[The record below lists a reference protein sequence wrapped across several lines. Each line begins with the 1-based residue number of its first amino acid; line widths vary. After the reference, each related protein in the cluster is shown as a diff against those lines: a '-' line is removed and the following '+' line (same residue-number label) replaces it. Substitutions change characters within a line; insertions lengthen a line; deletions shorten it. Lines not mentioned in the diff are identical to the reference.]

1 MNDNQPLYNY
11 YNQGRSPSGPLP
23 ITTHGTNSAH
33 GSTTNPE
40 FKETHGPN
48 HMSSE
53 TCGRGQGSKNKQ
65 RAVKSSAKNPTH
77 TYPKGK
83 KCNRLSDYI
92 SVTQINL
99 RHTKGAWG
107 TLLSNIFARRN
118 PIVLVTEPYVET
130 NNLLPKV
137 HKDLVPFYYKKGDAR
152 PRAAILIH
160 KSLADKCWELPQ
172 FTTKD
177 QIAIK
182 INHDS
187 KDIILVSSYM
197 DGTIGNVPPTEMTP
211 LVDYAKQ
218 HNLPIVISSDTN
230 SQHCLWGNKKNNQ
243 RGEDLLDYLDSHELT
258 WSNRGSSSTFFNT
271 RGHSS
276 IIDLTIT
283 NRAAEDLVQDWHVS
297 SKFSNS
303 DHCYIFYEIKSSA
316 KHEPK
321 QVRIAKNTNWESF
334 RENLILD
341 QRLKS
346 LNQKE
351 LRNDNDL
358 DQAAIGLNQILIES
372 FEAACPI
379 TYISSSIKK
388 PPWLTAE
395 VEEAQR
401 GVRHQLMKARS
412 VKTEPEWVSYRKRAR
427 AYEKLKKFTKKSGW
441 REFCKNTESVRESAR
456 MNKILKSSSNKKEK
470 LETLYKSDNSLT
482 TNPEETLTVLEET
495 HFKEGGVSDLR
506 NPPLNTTTT
515 PDSLLNKIYDSSR
528 LSDAVK
534 SFVPEKAAGPDGI
547 QPILIQQAWD
557 QIAVITRKI
566 MQTSHRLCHV
576 PLPWKESNAIFVAK
590 PGKTDYY
597 RAKSYRPITL
607 SPVLLKLQEKV
618 ILWHMQFDLNMTSLT
633 SERQFGFKKGSSTE
647 TALHKVA
654 HKIEK
659 WIARK
664 GYVLGTFLDI
674 EGAFD
679 NVSFSAISTAIN
691 KSPVDQSTA
700 GWITSMVTNRYITI
714 SHKNASKRIRV
725 KRGCPQGG
733 ILSPFLWNLIVD
745 DLLKFTMNA
754 LPAYLQAFA
763 DDLVALAEGK
773 DLDHMRA
780 SAQKTINTIER
791 WCKSKGLNISALK
804 TKIVL
809 FTWKKDQS
817 LPIPL
822 KVGGRPIELSNSVK
836 FLGVTLDSKL
846 TFNEHIDNIT
856 RKATATLMQCKR
868 AVGPTW
874 GLTPKT
880 CLWIYTVVVRPV
892 LSYASVIWVNAL
904 NKQYN
909 VKKLERVQ
917 ALALRISTGAMP
929 NTDYEALDHIT
940 GTPRIESYLKGEAAK
955 GASRLQA
962 YKDWTR
968 ENPSSKGTI
977 MAHST
982 INNGYIEDLQLPNLV
997 ERDLTKPILTLL
1009 KKYKLDISEEADLSA
1024 YRKNLGVLIK
1034 EIPANTIAC
1043 YTDGSKTEQ
1052 GTGFGYIVTTH
1063 NNNTEIMSY
1072 SAKLPDCC
1080 TVYQAELAA
1089 IRSAAEALSIY
1100 DNKDIII
1107 LTDSRSALQSL
1118 NTTTLN
1124 SKTAIECHGALNGL
1138 AASNI
1143 VALKWVAG
1151 HEGHWGNEKADILA
1165 KKGTSC
1171 DNLVKGYLPQSLI
1184 KQRIN
1189 QKVRDQDA
1197 KAWANSGHRH
1207 SKMTLGKKHLQILK
1221 DMKKL
1226 LKDRIGYRAAVQLI
1240 TGHAGL
1246 NDHLYKMKL
1255 VNSKTCPLCESG
1267 DETVGHFLGQCPALS
1282 RLRGDTFNSF
1292 YASMTDIFESHGIL
1306 KIVGFA
1312 KKSKRLQFKE
1322 KDHSGVT

>member
-1 MNDNQPLYNY
+1 MD
-11 YNQGRSPSGPLP
+11 PSGV
-23 ITTHGTNSAH
+23 TA
-33 GSTTNPE
+33 
-40 FKETHGPN
+40 
-48 HMSSE
+48 
-53 TCGRGQGSKNKQ
+53 
-65 RAVKSSAKNPTH
+65 
-77 TYPKGK
+77 KGK
-83 KCNRLSDYI
+83 KYIRSSDFI
-92 SVTQINL
+92 SITQINL

-107 TLLSNIFARRN
+107 TLLSNIFAKRN
-118 PIVLVTEPYVET
+118 PVVLVTEPYVET
-130 NNLLPKV
+130 NNQLPKV
-137 HKDLVPFYYKKGDAR
+137 HKDLVPFYYKKGDVR

-177 QIAIK
+177 QVAIK

-197 DGTIGNVPPTEMTP
+197 DSTIDNVPPTETIP

-303 DHCYIFYEIKSSA
+303 DHCYIFYEIKSST

-351 LRNDNDL
+351 LRNDYDL

-427 AYEKLKKFTKKSGW
+427 AYEKLKKLTKKSGW

-566 MQTSHRLCHV
+566 MQTSHRLQHV
-576 PLPWKESNAIFVAK
+576 PLPWKESKAIFVAK

-647 TALHKVA
+647 TALHKIV

-791 WCKSKGLNISALK
+791 WCKSKGLNISNLK
-804 TKIVL
+804 TKVVM
-809 FTWKKDQS
+809 FTWRKKWA
-817 LPIPL
+817 LPKSIMVEGKP
-822 KVGGRPIELSNSVK
+822 VELSGSTK

-846 TFNEHIDNIT
+846 NFNEHIRNIT
-856 RKATATLMQCKR
+856 KKATMLLMQCKK

-874 GLTPKT
+874 GMTPKT
-880 CLWIYTVVVRPV
+880 CRWIYTSVVRPV
-892 LSYASVIWVNAL
+892 LSYASVVWVNAL
-904 NKQYN
+904 NTQINTKQIE
-909 VKKLERVQ
+909 KVQ
-917 ALALRISTGAMP
+917 RLALNIMTGALP
-929 NTDYEALDHIT
+929 GTSNINLNHLTDTPHIVT
-940 GTPRIESYLKGEAAK
+940 YLKGEAAK
-955 GASRLQA
+955 GAARLIA
-962 YKDWTR
+962 YNDWTGEQHTLQR
-968 ENPSSKGTI
+968 GTI
-977 MAHST
+977 RRHST
-982 INNGYIEDLQLPNLV
+982 LNNGFVESLDLPSRDL
-997 ERDLTKPILTLL
+997 DLTKPIVN
-1009 KKYKLDISEEADLSA
+1009 LDQKFATAVPSRDEIADLI
-1024 YRKNLGVLIK
+1024 KNFPK
-1034 EIPANTIAC
+1034 EAITC
-1043 YTDGSKTEQ
+1043 YTDGSKTES
-1052 GTGFGYIVTTH
+1052 GTGYGFTITTD
-1063 NNNTEIMSY
+1063 NNETEIHSY
-1072 SAKLPDCC
+1072 STKLPDYC
-1080 TVYQAELAA
+1080 TVYQAELYAMEAA
-1089 IRSAAEALSIY
+1089 AKWLVEYNGHCIT
-1100 DNKDIII
+1100 I
-1107 LTDSRSALQSL
+1107 LTDSLSGLQSL
-1118 NTTTLN
+1118 TKIIINN
-1124 SKTAIECHGALNGL
+1124 KTAINCHRAINALAEHNT
-1138 AASNI
+1138 
-1143 VALKWVAG
+1143 VTVTWVAG
-1151 HEGHWGNEKADILA
+1151 HEGHWGNERADELA
-1165 KKGTSC
+1165 KIGTECEEICKGH
-1171 DNLVKGYLPQSLI
+1171 LPQSYI
-1184 KQRIN
+1184 KHAIN
-1189 QKVRDQDA
+1189 IKVQELDDETWTR
-1197 KAWANSGHRH
+1197 KGPYH
-1207 SKMTLGKKHLQILK
+1207 SKRALDNDKQHVKHI
-1221 DMKKL
+1221 KKL
-1226 LKDRIGYRAAVQLI
+1226 LNNRNDYRIAIQLI
-1240 TGHAGL
+1240 TGQAGL
-1246 NDHLYKMKL
+1246 NYHLYKIHQT
-1255 VNSKTCPLCESG
+1255 STKTCPKCELE
-1267 DETVGHFLGQCPALS
+1267 DETVDHFLGCCP
-1282 RLRGDTFNSF
+1282 F
-1292 YASMTDIFESHGIL
+1292 YAATRFEVFGEYYTNMTHIFKNHTIL
-1306 KIVGFA
+1306 RIVNYANKTG
-1312 KKSKRLQFKE
+1312 RLKYDSTKGGKE
-1322 KDHSGVT
+1322 GVT